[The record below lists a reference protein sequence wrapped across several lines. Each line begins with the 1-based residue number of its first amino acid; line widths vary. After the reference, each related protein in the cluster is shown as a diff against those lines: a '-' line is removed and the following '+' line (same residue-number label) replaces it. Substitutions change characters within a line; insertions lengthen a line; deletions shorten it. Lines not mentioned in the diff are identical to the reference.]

1 MITIREEEIKD
12 YEEVEKVIEESFK
25 TAEFTDNDEHNL
37 VRRLRKSAEFIKEL
51 SLIAEDNNKIVGHIL
66 LTKAFIKNNNRECET
81 LALAPLAV
89 LPDYQK
95 IGIGKSL
102 INKSIERAREL
113 GYKSIVVLGHEHYYP
128 KFGFKKAGDF
138 GIKAPFEVPEE
149 NFMAIELNEEALKN
163 ISGVVRYANEFL
175 GDNNK

>member
-66 LTKAFIKNNNRECET
+66 LTKAFIKDNNREYET
-81 LALAPLAV
+81 LALAPLAI

-128 KFGFKKAGDF
+128 KFGFKKASNY
-138 GIKAPFEVPEE
+138 GIKAPFDVPDEAY
-149 NFMAIELNEEALKN
+149 MILELIPNSLN
-163 ISGVVRYANEFL
+163 GVNGVVEYSKAFFE
-175 GDNNK
+175 

>member
-89 LPDYQK
+89 LPDYQNR
-95 IGIGKSL
+95 GIGKSL
-102 INKSIERAREL
+102 INMSIERAREL
-113 GYKSIVVLGHEHYYP
+113 GYKSIVVLGHENYYP
-128 KFGFKKAGDF
+128 KFGFKKTSDY
-138 GIKAPFEVPEE
+138 GIKAPFDVPDEAY
-149 NFMAIELNEEALKN
+149 MILELIPNALN
-163 ISGVVRYANEFL
+163 GVNGVVEYSKDFFE
-175 GDNNK
+175 

>member
-37 VRRLRKSAEFIKEL
+37 VRRLRKSNEFIKEL

-89 LPDYQK
+89 LPDYQNR
-95 IGIGKSL
+95 GIGKSL
-102 INKSIERAREL
+102 INMSIEKAREM
-113 GYKSIVVLGHEHYYP
+113 GYKSIVVLGHENYYP
-128 KFGFKKAGDF
+128 KFGFKKTSDY
-138 GIKAPFEVPEE
+138 GIKAPFDVPDEAY
-149 NFMAIELNEEALKN
+149 MILELIPNALN
-163 ISGVVRYANEFL
+163 GVNGVVEYSKDFFE
-175 GDNNK
+175 